1 MKTFERSVWLT
12 LVCLA
17 ALIGY
22 GYAQN
27 RAPAVPDPTHVSFM
41 LAKDM
46 KWEGT
51 GGQQHVNLVGDPAKP
66 GLYIRLAKWI
76 AGNNSQP
83 HFHDIERYFYVTSG
97 TWWVSSSKTYDKD
110 TMYPMPAGTFVTH
123 HKNTVHFDGAKGTED
138 GVILEIGVGPM
149 KSTSC
154 QKPTDCP

>member
-51 GGQQHVNLVGDPAKP
+51 GGQQHVNLVGDPAIAEISD
-66 GLYIRLAKWI
+66 LRAARSRLLHA
-76 AGNNSQP
+76 
-83 HFHDIERYFYVTSG
+83 T
-97 TWWVSSSKTYDKD
+97 
-110 TMYPMPAGTFVTH
+110 
-123 HKNTVHFDGAKGTED
+123 
-138 GVILEIGVGPM
+138 
-149 KSTSC
+149 
-154 QKPTDCP
+154 